1 MRYLPGTSHD
11 IENMLK
17 VIGVPSIETLF
28 EPIPKEFRHQK
39 PIDLPKTL
47 SEIELREL
55 ISDISNQNEAHTF
68 TQFLGGGCYAH
79 YVPTIVNY
87 LSSQGG
93 FLTSYTPYQPEI
105 SQGTLRTIF
114 EFQTMIARLTG
125 MEVANAS
132 MYDGATA
139 LAEAC
144 LMAKRLFPEKKEIL
158 LSRGIHPEY
167 RDVCQ
172 TYTDAQDIELKPI
185 DFNLKSGRTDLEAL
199 KAKTTDQTLAVI
211 IQNPN
216 FFGVIEDL
224 SQIQTICRA
233 KNTLF
238 IVCVTEP
245 LSLAILKSP
254 GEFGADIVVGE
265 TQSFG
270 NPPSY
275 GGPHVGFFAT
285 RMSFVRSIPGRI
297 VGETVDDKGNRAFTL
312 TLSTREQH
320 IRREKATSN
329 ICTNQALLATRAT
342 LYMATLGEQ
351 GLRKLAKWNHSLAC
365 QLREALTKIRGK
377 ADLKFH
383 SPFFNE
389 ITVEFKKPID
399 TIVKKCL
406 DHKIVP
412 GIELAKFYPELK
424 NCLLICATELTSKND
439 IERLVNLL

>member
-1 MRYLPGTSHD
+1 MRYLPGTYQD
-11 IENMLK
+11 IEKMLK
-17 VIGVPSIETLF
+17 TIGVPSLESLF

-39 PIDLPKTL
+39 PLDLPKTL
-47 SEIELREL
+47 SEMELREL
-55 ISDISNQNEAHTF
+55 ISEISSQNQAQSF

-79 YVPTIVNY
+79 FVPTIVNY

-144 LMAKRLFPEKKEIL
+144 LMAKRLFPEKREIL

-167 RDVCQ
+167 RDVCK
-172 TYTDAQDIELKPI
+172 TYTNAQDIQLRSI
-185 DFNLKSGRTDLEAL
+185 NFDSKSGGIEIEDL
-199 KAKTTDQTLAVI
+199 KAKTTDQTLAIVV
-211 IQNPN
+211 QNPN
-216 FFGVIEDL
+216 FFGTIENL
-224 SQIQTICRA
+224 SQIQTTCRS
-233 KNTLF
+233 KNILF

-270 NPPSY
+270 NAPSY

-285 RMSFVRSIPGRI
+285 RMSFVRSIPGRV

-342 LYMATLGEQ
+342 IYMATLGEQ
-351 GLRKLAKWNHSLAC
+351 GLRKLARWNHSLAC
-365 QLREALTKIRGK
+365 QLREALKGK
-377 ADLKFH
+377 ANLRFH
-383 SPFFNE
+383 GPFFNE

-399 TIVKKCL
+399 AIVKKCL
-406 DHKIVP
+406 DNKIVP
-412 GIELAKFYPELK
+412 GIRLGKFYPELE
-424 NCLLICATELTSKND
+424 NCLLICTTELTSKND